1 MPKKDWKKVF
11 NLNSYEW
18 WRNHRRIV
26 TLALLLFA
34 FGYYVKYPS
43 AEELRNKKL
52 CGIAMGGNREASN
65 KAYEKLVK
73 MGVDSVGYYC
83 QYFE

>member
-34 FGYYVKYPS
+34 FGYYVRYPS
-43 AEELRNKKL
+43 AEELSNKKL
-52 CGIAMGGNREASN
+52 CGISFGGNSEKSK
-65 KAYEKLVK
+65 KAYKKLVK
-73 MGVDSVGYYC
+73 MGVKHPGYYC
-83 QYFE
+83 EYFK

>member
-34 FGYYVKYPS
+34 FGYYVRYPS
-43 AEELRNKKL
+43 SEELRNKKL
-52 CGIAMGGNREASN
+52 CGIAYGGNREESN
-65 KAYEKLVK
+65 KALEKLVK
-73 MGVDSVGYYC
+73 MGVDNVGYYC